1 MIYFYGDPHF
11 GDANVILTDNRPFND
26 ILEMNEDMIK
36 LYNEVITD
44 EDVVYFTGDFIA
56 ENENAEGL
64 ILNRLKGK
72 KYLIK
77 GNHDIKSNEEYRKAG
92 FVEVY
97 DHPIIL
103 DNFYIVS
110 HEPMYVSESMPYA
123 NIFAHVHSNPM
134 YKVCSSRSYCTCVD
148 RNGFKPVSF
157 YFIKDEIQRRAR
169 KFRVGL

>member
-11 GDANVILTDNRPFND
+11 WDANVILFDNRPFND
-26 ILEMNEDMIK
+26 ISEMDKK
-36 LYNEVITD
+36 LIEWYNEIITD
-44 EDVVYFTGDFIA
+44 EDEVYFTGDFGA
-56 ENENAEGL
+56 KDVEQQVL
-64 ILNRLKGK
+64 DSLKGK

-77 GNHDIKSNEEYRKAG
+77 GNHDTKSNEEYRKAG

-103 DNFYIVS
+103 DDFYIVS
-110 HEPMYVSESMPYA
+110 HEPIYVSESMPYA
-123 NIFAHVHSNPM
+123 NIFAHVHSNPT
-134 YKVCSSRSYCTCVD
+134 YRTCSSRSYCTCVD

-157 YFIKDEIQRRAR
+157 EFIKDEIQRHAR